1 MPARSPSEMLLSER
15 FPAVYPIS
23 VRAHRAERS
32 ARRLTQRGRWA
43 RVDPGVETPRR
54 VTRHSSPVQR
64 RLGQV
69 DMVLQHNKATNLELA
84 IPTLDGLVLRPGEE
98 VSFWRAIGYPS
109 ARRGFLPGL
118 VLVHGRMD
126 RAVDG
131 GLCQLANLLHWMVL
145 HPPLEV
151 TEHHHH
157 GYDPFPDSG
166 RVLPFGSGAHRLL
179 QLRRPSLSQPRPSD
193 VPPAPLARRRAAA
206 RRAVGGP
213 AAAAHLPRGGG
224 GAPLRDARFAG
235 LPGEP
240 ALSRRGVSPDR
251 RPRGADAPGGQLV
264 PRPLPGRPR
273 ADRLGVRPLQN
284 SGRRRSA
291 TSSGLT
297 SIIASPCRRSK

>member
-1 MPARSPSEMLLSER
+1 MLLSER

-32 ARRLTQRGRWA
+32 ARWLTQRGRWA

-54 VTRHSSPVQR
+54 VTRHSSPVLR

-109 ARRGFLPGL
+109 ARRGFLPGP

-126 RAVDG
+126 RAVGG

-145 HPPLEV
+145 HTPLEV

-166 RVLPFGSGAHRLL
+166 RVLPFGSGATVFYNYVDHCFRNAGPQTYRLRLWLDAGRLHGELWADQLPPLTYHVEEEGHRFVT
-179 QLRRPSLSQPRPSD
+179 RGSQVYRENR
-193 VPPAPLARRRAAA
+193 LYR
-206 RRAVGGP
+206 VGV
-213 AAAAHLPRGGG
+213 
-224 GAPLRDARFAG
+224 
-235 LPGEP
+235 
-240 ALSRRGVSPDR
+240 SRRTGDR
-251 RPRGADAPGGQLV
+251 AERTLLAD
-264 PRPLPGRPR
+264 
-273 ADRLGVRPLQN
+273 N
-284 SGRRRSA
+284 SFPVLYPVDLA
-291 TSSGLT
+291 Q
-297 SIIASPCRRSK
+297 IA

>member
-1 MPARSPSEMLLSER
+1 MRQAGSDLSHGEREWLFWMPARSPSEMLLSER

-145 HPPLEV
+145 HPPRGHRAPSSRLRPV
-151 TEHHHH
+151 SRL
-157 GYDPFPDSG
+157 GPRPAVRVG
-166 RVLPFGSGAHRLL
+166 RPPSSTTTSTIAFATPA
-179 QLRRPSLSQPRPSD
+179 LRRTACASGST
-193 VPPAPLARRRAAA
+193 
-206 RRAVGGP
+206 
-213 AAAAHLPRGGG
+213 
-224 GAPLRDARFAG
+224 
-235 LPGEP
+235 
-240 ALSRRGVSPDR
+240 
-251 RPRGADAPGGQLV
+251 PGGCTASC
-264 PRPLPGRPR
+264 GR
-273 ADRLGVRPLQN
+273 
-284 SGRRRSA
+284 
-291 TSSGLT
+291 TS
-297 SIIASPCRRSK
+297 CRRSPTTWRRRGTAS